1 MQTKWFRPVQTS
13 TLNVAGDSGATAST
27 PKRSDTITQ
36 GEHALMAE
44 ALLRATVGLLDRVD
58 PTAVVEQFCRHMVE
72 ASPHIPLVWAW
83 FGDPHAL
90 TLKPQ
95 VVVGPARAVA
105 GELVVARDFLTQN
118 AEAPRFAYDEPTRSF
133 EISPLSMH
141 GPWRRAAMQY
151 GARSVLVVPIAAA
164 GDQRGLLTLYSSRS
178 KYFEA
183 MGTGLFEALGPIFHA
198 VLIRAQ
204 ARRDDSADDAALD
217 RLTGLPSRSHAQ
229 RMIDDLWRRESVS
242 DNRGVLLIANIDEFQ
257 RINAACGRRVGD
269 IALRHVSQL
278 FEQTLRRSD
287 LLTRW
292 RNDEFLAWL
301 PALPG
306 TVAFATAEQL
316 RLRVAESSL
325 DALDGLDL
333 PLHISI
339 GATPVPANNS
349 FATALERADRAL
361 TRAKQNGRNCVV
373 VARPDA

>member
-1 MQTKWFRPVQTS
+1 MQSKWFRPTPTGTPSLMADSEVS
-13 TLNVAGDSGATAST
+13 VAISRHSVA
-27 PKRSDTITQ
+27 ITQ

-58 PTAVVEQFCRHMVE
+58 PTSVIEQICAQMVE
-72 ASPHIPLVWAW
+72 ASPHLPLAWAW
-83 FGDPHAL
+83 FGDPYAASF
-90 TLKPQ
+90 KPQ
-95 VVVGPARAVA
+95 VVVGSARAAA
-105 GELVVARDFLTQN
+105 GELVISRDFLTQN
-118 AEAPRFAYDEPTRSF
+118 TAALRLANGCQTRSF
-133 EISPLSMH
+133 EISPLSLH

-151 GARSVLVVPIAAA
+151 DARSVFIVPIAAA
-164 GDQRGLLTLYSSRS
+164 SDQRGLLTLYSSRP
-178 KYFEA
+178 KYFDA

-198 VLIRAQ
+198 VLSRAQ
-204 ARRDDSADDAALD
+204 TRRDDSAADTPID
-217 RLTGLPSRSHAQ
+217 RLTGLPSRSHALK
-229 RMIDDLWRRESVS
+229 MIDDLWRMESVS
-242 DNRGVLLIANIDEFQ
+242 DNRGVLLIANIDDFE
-257 RINAACGRRVGD
+257 RINTACGRRVGD
-269 IALRHVSQL
+269 MALRHVTQL

>member
-1 MQTKWFRPVQTS
+1 MQTKWFRPAQISPRV
-13 TLNVAGDSGATAST
+13 VAGNSGATVTTLT
-27 PKRSDTITQ
+27 PPSVITQ

-44 ALLRATVGLLDRVD
+44 ALLRSTVGLLDRVD
-58 PTAVVEQFCRHMVE
+58 PMVVVENICRQMVD
-72 ASPHIPLVWAW
+72 ASPHIPLAWAW
-83 FGDPHAL
+83 FGDPCASSF
-90 TLKPQ
+90 KPQ
-95 VVVGPARAVA
+95 VVVGSARAVA
-105 GELVVARDFLTQN
+105 GELVITRDFLTQN
-118 AEAPRFAYDEPTRSF
+118 TDAPRYANGEPTRSF
-133 EISPLSMH
+133 EISPLSLY
-141 GPWRRAAMQY
+141 GPWRRAAMEY
-151 GARSVLVVPIAAA
+151 GVRSVLIVQIAAA
-164 GDQRGLLTLYSSRS
+164 GDQRGLLTLYSSRP

-198 VLIRAQ
+198 VVTRAQ
-204 ARRDDSADDAALD
+204 ARRDDSLDDAALD

-229 RMIDDLWRRESVS
+229 RMIDDLWRMESVS

-257 RINAACGRRVGD
+257 RINTACGRRVGD
-269 IALRHVSQL
+269 LALRHVSQL

-301 PALPG
+301 PSLPG
-306 TVAFATAEQL
+306 SVAFATAEQL

-325 DALDGLDL
+325 DALEGLDL

-373 VARPDA
+373 VARSDA